1 MIKIN
6 LLAEGK
12 RPAAVRR
19 SREPATSFLQSENAA
34 AILMLA
40 ALLLLGL
47 VPAGVWWWL
56 THAEIER
63 NDVEIAER
71 QREVDELA
79 AIIREVEEYKAKQA
93 ELERKI
99 EVINQLRRNQ
109 RGPVHVMDAI
119 SRALPELLWLDAMEM
134 NATSIRLV
142 GRAFNPNAV
151 ATFVENLDRV
161 VEFQEPILQ
170 DLNQTGE
177 AGVYTF
183 AIQFNYTYA
192 DLPEDEA
199 EVAETDA
206 AGG

>member
-63 NDVEIAER
+63 NEVEIAER

-134 NATSIRLV
+134 NATSIRLT

-161 VEFQEPILQ
+161 VDFQEPILQ

-177 AGVYTF
+177 GGVYTF

>member
-1 MIKIN
+1 LIKIN

-12 RPAAVRR
+12 RPAAVRK

-34 AILMLA
+34 AWLLLA

-47 VPAGVWWWL
+47 LPTGIWWWL
-56 THAEIER
+56 KSSEIHE
-63 NDVEIAER
+63 NEVKIAEA

-109 RGPVHVMDAI
+109 KGPVHVMDSI
-119 SRALPELLWLDAMEM
+119 SRALPELLWLDKLDM
-134 NATSIRLV
+134 NANSIKLE
-142 GRAFNPNAV
+142 GRAFNANAV
-151 ATFVENLDRV
+151 ATFVENLDKV
-161 VEFQEPILQ
+161 PEFQEPILQ
-170 DLNQTGE
+170 DLNQDRG
-177 AGVYTF
+177 GTF
-183 AIQFNYTYA
+183 YSFAVQFNYSFATLA
-192 DLPEDEA
+192 DDA
-199 EVAETDA
+199 GATATNA

>member
-12 RPAAVRR
+12 RPAAVRK

-34 AILMLA
+34 AVLMLA

-47 VPAGVWWWL
+47 VPAGVWWWV

-63 NDVEIAER
+63 NEVEIAEA

-119 SRALPELLWLDAMEM
+119 SRALPELLWLDRMEM
-134 NATSIRLV
+134 NVSSIRLN

-151 ATFVENLDRV
+151 ASFVENLDKV
-161 VEFQEPILQ
+161 VQFQEPILL
-170 DLNQTGE
+170 DLSQGG
-177 AGVYTF
+177 AGVYSF

-192 DLPEDEA
+192 DLPDDELA
-199 EVAETDA
+199 PAATDA